1 MEMSESRIEALDLNQ
16 QAATLIKVG
25 SLEQAKKRL
34 DKAIEIEPMLVD
46 NYRNYGDLYMAMQSY
61 KEAKNFYKK
70 AILVEKV
77 PVLYFLCGNACF
89 MADELHEGL
98 DYYNQAITAGFDSD
112 EMLFFMGMAYEHLN
126 DDRMALRYF
135 QKAAAQ
141 NPSRPDYLVKKISV
155 LVRLD
160 MLESAENEVEVLLR
174 TAPELFDGYHMK
186 TQLLI
191 HGGHYAEAAT
201 FAKTATEKFPEDAD
215 LMYDYIHAVAMT
227 KDFGKALKL
236 LESAK
241 QMKYFAESIRKFLLL
256 EAQVAAESNNFDRAM
271 NCCNECIATEDS
283 DFFAAEARF
292 MLMNLLLSKPDFES
306 ALAQANELISKDAD
320 DSFYHAALYYRPFC
334 LKKIGKDEE
343 AISAYKE
350 ANSIYRLATLKNP
363 AAIDVYLYRAM
374 CLKDMENYDKALEIL
389 DFILGLNTEVAEVYA
404 IKADIYTALGRHAQA
419 EEQKEK
425 AYVLKPELRPADSK
439 DGE

>member
-1 MEMSESRIEALDLNQ
+1 MDELRLEAQDLNQ
-16 QAATLIKVG
+16 QAALLIKAG
-25 SLEQAKKRL
+25 NLEMAKSKL
-34 DKAIEIEPMLVD
+34 DKAIDADPMLMD
-46 NYRNYGDLYMAMQSY
+46 SYKNYGDLYMAAQQY
-61 KEAKNFYKK
+61 KDAKNYYKK
-70 AILVEKV
+70 ALLVEKV
-77 PVLYFLCGNACF
+77 PELYFLCGNACF

-112 EMLFFMGMAYEHLN
+112 EMIFFMGLAYEHLN

-135 QKAAAQ
+135 QKAAAK
-141 NPSRPDYLVKKISV
+141 NPSRPDYLVKKITV
-155 LVRLD
+155 LIRLD
-160 MLESAENEVEVLLR
+160 MLESAEAEVEVLLR

-191 HGGHYAEAAT
+191 HGGRYAEAAT

-241 QMKYFAESIRKFLLL
+241 QMKYFGESIRKFLLL
-256 EAQVAAESNNFDRAM
+256 EAQVAAESNDYDRAM
-271 NCCNECIATEDS
+271 ACCKECIATEDES
-283 DFFAAEARF
+283 FFAGESRF
-292 MLMNLLLSKPDFES
+292 MLMNMLLAKPDFES
-306 ALAQANELISKDAD
+306 ALVQAEQLIKNDAE
-320 DSFYHAALYYRPFC
+320 DSFYFAALYYKATF
-334 LKKIGKDEE
+334 LKKLGREE
-343 AISAYKE
+343 DAAVAYKE

-389 DFILGLNTEVAEVYA
+389 DFILGLNAEVAEVYA

-419 EEQKEK
+419 AEQKEK
-425 AYVLKPELRPADSK
+425 AYVLKPELRPVDPK

>member
-1 MEMSESRIEALDLNQ
+1 MDELRLEAQDLNQ
-16 QAATLIKVG
+16 QAALLIKAG
-25 SLEQAKKRL
+25 NLEMAKSKL
-34 DKAIEIEPMLVD
+34 DKAIDTDPMLMD
-46 NYRNYGDLYMAMQSY
+46 SYKNYGDLYMAAQQY
-61 KEAKNFYKK
+61 KDAKNYYKK
-70 AILVEKV
+70 ALLVEKV
-77 PVLYFLCGNACF
+77 PELYFLCGNACF

-112 EMLFFMGMAYEHLN
+112 EMIFFMGLAYEHLN

-155 LVRLD
+155 LIRLD
-160 MLESAENEVEVLLR
+160 MLESAETETEVLLR

-191 HGGHYAEAAT
+191 HDGRYAEAAT

-215 LMYDYIHAVAMT
+215 LMYDYIHAIAMT

-241 QMKYFAESIRKFLLL
+241 QMKYFGESIRKFLLL
-256 EAQVAAESNNFDRAM
+256 EAQVAAESNDYDRAM
-271 NCCNECIATEDS
+271 ACCKECIETEDES
-283 DFFAAEARF
+283 FFAGESRF
-292 MLMNLLLSKPDFES
+292 MLMNLLLAKPDFEA
-306 ALAQANELISKDAD
+306 ALVQAEQLIKNDAE
-320 DSFYHAALYYRPFC
+320 DSFYFAALYYKATF
-334 LKKIGKDEE
+334 LKKLGREE
-343 AISAYKE
+343 DAVVAYKE

-389 DFILGLNTEVAEVYA
+389 DFILALNTEVAEVYA

-425 AYVLKPELRPADSK
+425 AYALKPELCPVDSK

>member
-1 MEMSESRIEALDLNQ
+1 MDELRLEAQDLNQ
-16 QAATLIKVG
+16 QAALLIKAG
-25 SLEQAKKRL
+25 NLEMAKSKL
-34 DKAIEIEPMLVD
+34 DKAIDTDPMLMD
-46 NYRNYGDLYMAMQSY
+46 SYKNYGDLYMAAQQY
-61 KEAKNFYKK
+61 KDAKNYYKK
-70 AILVEKV
+70 ALLVEKV
-77 PVLYFLCGNACF
+77 PELYFLCGNACF

-112 EMLFFMGMAYEHLN
+112 EMIFFMGLAYEHLN

-135 QKAAAQ
+135 QKAAAK

-160 MLESAENEVEVLLR
+160 MLESAETEVEVLLR

-191 HGGHYAEAAT
+191 HGGRYAEAAT

-241 QMKYFAESIRKFLLL
+241 QMKYFGESIRKFLLL
-256 EAQVAAESNNFDRAM
+256 EAQVAAESNDYDRAM
-271 NCCNECIATEDS
+271 ACCKECIATEDES
-283 DFFAAEARF
+283 FFAGESRF
-292 MLMNLLLSKPDFES
+292 MLMNMLLSKPDFEA
-306 ALAQANELISKDAD
+306 ALVQAEQLIKNDAE
-320 DSFYHAALYYRPFC
+320 DSFYFAALYYKATF
-334 LKKIGKDEE
+334 LKKLGREEE
-343 AISAYKE
+343 AAVAYKE

-389 DFILGLNTEVAEVYA
+389 DFILGLNAEVAEVYA

-425 AYVLKPELRPADSK
+425 AYVLKPELRPVDPK

>member
-1 MEMSESRIEALDLNQ
+1 MDELRLEAQDLNQ
-16 QAATLIKVG
+16 QAALLIKAG
-25 SLEQAKKRL
+25 NLEMAKSKL
-34 DKAIEIEPMLVD
+34 DKAIDTDPMLMD
-46 NYRNYGDLYMAMQSY
+46 SYKNYGDLYMAAQQY
-61 KEAKNFYKK
+61 KDAKNYYKK
-70 AILVEKV
+70 ALLVEKV
-77 PVLYFLCGNACF
+77 PELYFLCGNACF

-112 EMLFFMGMAYEHLN
+112 EMIFFMGLAYEHLN

-135 QKAAAQ
+135 QKAAAK

-160 MLESAENEVEVLLR
+160 MLESAETEVEVLLR

-191 HGGHYAEAAT
+191 HGGRYAEAAT

-241 QMKYFAESIRKFLLL
+241 QMKYFGESIRKFLLL
-256 EAQVAAESNNFDRAM
+256 EAQVAAESNDYGRAM
-271 NCCNECIATEDS
+271 SCCKECIATENES
-283 DFFAAEARF
+283 FFAAESRF
-292 MLMNLLLSKPDFES
+292 MLMNMLLAKPDFDA
-306 ALAQANELISKDAD
+306 ALIQAEQLIKNDAE
-320 DSFYHAALYYRPFC
+320 DSFYFAALYYKATF
-334 LKKIGKDEE
+334 LKKLGQEEE
-343 AISAYKE
+343 AAVAYKE
-350 ANSIYRLATLKNP
+350 ANAIYRLATLKNP

-425 AYVLKPELRPADSK
+425 AYALKPELRPVDPK

>member
-1 MEMSESRIEALDLNQ
+1 MDKNENRLEALDLNQ
-16 QAATLIKVG
+16 QAVMLIKAEN
-25 SLEQAKKRL
+25 LEAAKERL
-34 DKAIEIEPMLVD
+34 EKAIELEPMLVD
-46 NYRNYGDLYMAMQSY
+46 NYRNYGDLYMAAHQY
-61 KEAKNFYKK
+61 KEAKNYYKK

-112 EMLFFMGMAYEHLN
+112 EMIFFMGLAYEHLN

-135 QKAAAQ
+135 QKAVAK

-160 MLESAENEVEVLLR
+160 MLESAETDVEVLLR

-186 TQLLI
+186 TQLLV
-191 HGGHYAEAAT
+191 HSGRYDEAAT
-201 FAKTATEKFPEDAD
+201 FAKAATEKFPEDAD

-227 KDFGKALKL
+227 KNLDKALKL

-241 QMKYFAESIRKFLLL
+241 QMKYFGESIRKFLLL
-256 EAQVAAESNNFDRAM
+256 EAQVAAESNDYDHAM
-271 NCCNECIATEDS
+271 GCCNECIATEDES
-283 DFFAAEARF
+283 FFAAESRF
-292 MLMNLLLSKPDFES
+292 MLMNMLLAKPDFEA
-306 ALAQANELISKDAD
+306 ALAQAEQLIKKDD
-320 DSFYHAALYYRPFC
+320 EDSFYYAALYYKATF
-334 LKKIGKDEE
+334 LKKLGREEE
-343 AISAYKE
+343 AAVAYKE
-350 ANSIYRLATLKNP
+350 ANSIYRLATLKKP
-363 AAIDVYLYRAM
+363 AAVDVYLYRAM

-389 DFILGLNTEVAEVYA
+389 DFILGLNAEVAEVYA
-404 IKADIYTALGRHAQA
+404 IKADIYTALGRHSQA

-425 AYVLKPELRPADSK
+425 AYALKPELRPADSK

>member
-1 MEMSESRIEALDLNQ
+1 MDELRLEAQDLNQ
-16 QAATLIKVG
+16 QAALLIKAG
-25 SLEQAKKRL
+25 NLEMAKSKL
-34 DKAIEIEPMLVD
+34 DKAIDTDPMLMD
-46 NYRNYGDLYMAMQSY
+46 SYKNYGDLYMAAQQY
-61 KEAKNFYKK
+61 KGAKNYYKK
-70 AILVEKV
+70 ALLVEKV
-77 PVLYFLCGNACF
+77 PELYFLCGNACF

-112 EMLFFMGMAYEHLN
+112 EMIFFMGLAYEHLN

-135 QKAAAQ
+135 QKAAAK

-155 LVRLD
+155 LIRLD
-160 MLESAENEVEVLLR
+160 MLESAETETEVLLR

-191 HGGHYAEAAT
+191 HGGRYAEAVT

-241 QMKYFAESIRKFLLL
+241 QMKYFGESIRKFLLL
-256 EAQVAAESNNFDRAM
+256 EAQVAAESNDYDRAM
-271 NCCNECIATEDS
+271 ACCKECIATEDES
-283 DFFAAEARF
+283 FFAGESRF
-292 MLMNLLLSKPDFES
+292 MLMNMLLAKPDFEA
-306 ALAQANELISKDAD
+306 ALVQAEQLIKNDAE
-320 DSFYHAALYYRPFC
+320 DSFYFAALYYKATF
-334 LKKIGKDEE
+334 LKKLGREE
-343 AISAYKE
+343 DAVVAYKE

-425 AYVLKPELRPADSK
+425 AYALKPELRPVDPK